1 MKKIWLLLWLSLVGI
16 SVFATEDTI
25 TEQAEQFYAA
35 GNYEEAADI
44 YRQILDEGWESAD
57 LYYNL
62 GNCYYKS
69 GNHTRAI
76 LNYERALLLR
86 PGDAMARYNL
96 EMAQQFRALA
106 TLLEHLALVPC
117 QAPYGHLLL

>member
-16 SVFATEDTI
+16 SVFAAEDTI

-62 GNCYYKS
+62 GNCY
-69 GNHTRAI
+69 
-76 LNYERALLLR
+76 
-86 PGDAMARYNL
+86 
-96 EMAQQFRALA
+96 
-106 TLLEHLALVPC
+106 
-117 QAPYGHLLL
+117 